1 MINKMLND
9 VFKKCSKFLNMVV
22 TMVVSIF
29 YNYGEIFY
37 KI

>member
-1 MINKMLND
+1 MLNA

-29 YNYGEIFY
+29 ENYDEIFN